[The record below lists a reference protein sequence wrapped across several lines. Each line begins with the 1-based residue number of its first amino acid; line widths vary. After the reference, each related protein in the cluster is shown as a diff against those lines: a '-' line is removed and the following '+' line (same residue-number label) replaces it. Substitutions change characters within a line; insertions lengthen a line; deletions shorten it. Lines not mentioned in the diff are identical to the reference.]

1 VHLFVWVQL
10 ENDTSQNQQERRV
23 QLENETSRE
32 GGSCVAADWAKPVN
46 PPTWHVSVCVFVC
59 LFVCLFVSSFS
70 MSET

>member
-1 VHLFVWVQL
+1 MHLFVWVQL

-46 PPTWHVSVCVFVC
+46 PPTSHVSVCVCLFAC
-59 LFVCLFVSSFS
+59 LFVCFFVFN
-70 MSET
+70 E